1 MHRWLIQ
8 TTGKKEK
15 PSLETKQGERIEG
28 TQLKQQINVLECWRG
43 KKKCPGFD
51 TAQSSLPR
59 YFQACKLTRF
69 FLGGLACIIH
79 TGGPP
84 DGQQMLLHRQ
94 PSTYFYI
101 CLVCVWCACVCP
113 YMWLWTRTWHGTRL
127 ELLTF
132 VHLVWRAFVFSS
144 ADTRLSWP
152 VGFWE
157 FSHFCLPSHTE
168 PLELLT
174 VHIATPCCYM
184 GADPHAYVASTS
196 PTEPSPQPCISGL

>member
-101 CLVCVWCACVCP
+101 CLVCVWCACVCDCGHA
-113 YMWLWTRTWHGTRL
+113 HGM
-127 ELLTF
+127 
-132 VHLVWRAFVFSS
+132 VHVWN
-144 ADTRLSWP
+144 SWP
-152 VGFWE
+152 LSILFE
-157 FSHFCLPSHTE
+157 E
-168 PLELLT
+168 PLFSLLQ
-174 VHIATPCCYM
+174 TP
-184 GADPHAYVASTS
+184 D
-196 PTEPSPQPCISGL
+196 